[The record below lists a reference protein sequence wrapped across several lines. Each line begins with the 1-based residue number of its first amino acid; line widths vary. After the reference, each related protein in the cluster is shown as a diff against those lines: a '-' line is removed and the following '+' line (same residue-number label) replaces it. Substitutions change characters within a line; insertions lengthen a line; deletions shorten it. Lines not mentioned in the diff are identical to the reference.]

1 MNGPRES
8 SAPVQMERV
17 GNTRPAQAQVEG
29 GARRVIIAGSVPTSE
44 LRHPHEL
51 PVATQP
57 DSACAT
63 AFRMLARQ
71 LEHLRNIRRI
81 VVTSSGPGE
90 GKSFCALNLG
100 LALASSGA
108 GGVLLVEA
116 NLDRP
121 VLAERVGFTPPG
133 CFGEWLMS
141 AVEMPGRAFRSVGV
155 CLPNFHVLAID
166 PSTSN
171 LNGLVGIG
179 FEIAIR
185 QLCLTRYRYIIVDG
199 PPVIGSADCS
209 VIADSMDGVV
219 LCAAR
224 GQTKLN
230 AYRDAAKSLHPVPV
244 LAKVLLDR
252 PTP

>member
-1 MNGPRES
+1 
-8 SAPVQMERV
+8 
-17 GNTRPAQAQVEG
+17 
-29 GARRVIIAGSVPTSE
+29 
-44 LRHPHEL
+44 
-51 PVATQP
+51 
-57 DSACAT
+57 
-63 AFRMLARQ
+63 
-71 LEHLRNIRRI
+71 
-81 VVTSSGPGE
+81 
-90 GKSFCALNLG
+90 
-100 LALASSGA
+100 
-108 GGVLLVEA
+108 
-116 NLDRP
+116 
-121 VLAERVGFTPPG
+121 
-133 CFGEWLMS
+133 MS

-166 PSTSN
+166 PTTPN

-224 GQTKLN
+224 GYTKLN

-244 LAKVLLDR
+244 LAKVLLDK
-252 PTP
+252 PGT